1 MKKCNHCGKILKDTA
16 KFCSNCGPA
25 FVNDIVIVAEA
36 KDAAPGSTCPKCGAP
51 IKPGKKFCGAC
62 GAKIGGEATTVKT
75 EDAPQNNFSLLGSYI
90 RWNVLDG
97 QIAVKIDE
105 KDIASYG
112 KVKGLQVQDG
122 VKALFFVEGKYVAEL
137 EGGSYSFKE
146 MGVSED
152 SPHVDKPGL
161 VRRFFN
167 RIVGFFSGR
176 SRERA
181 EAAGLSSQVGA
192 HVPRVSIVLVRD
204 TKFPLLFDLKNMPT
218 ANLQSDV
225 VLHALCKIANVN
237 EFYRSLLLDKKFV
250 CYDEF
255 SKKLNPLVQNALR
268 NVLTNVTPDQVVGDL
283 ALYGEALQK
292 LQDIMAQVYPFVTV
306 TDVLDMSASR
316 EDLDKIRRLREEL
329 YVSEL
334 ELEQLT
340 KRNDFL
346 NRLKDETN
354 AQALRE
360 ARTQVDFVDAMAKI
374 DEQNELN
381 QFEREKFA
389 TLLYGQRMLHEAKS
403 GEELEA
409 ALQEIRKS
417 ELLRENE
424 FDAFTLDLKTQKIL
438 REAKTDDNVE
448 NTLQEYRKNGIV
460 RDDEIETLQHNVR
473 QRAALRDLGDE
484 QVLAMATI
492 QNDQAQ
498 ERQKMLWEFEV
509 GTKRLENELQL
520 RRTQDAYDDERR
532 QKDDD
537 YSDVRR
543 EKDLDFSVR
552 SRKMEID
559 LDKEE
564 QLSQLDILKQAQ
576 AIRQERE
583 DAEHRREEE
592 SLAAARAHEQ
602 SMASQE
608 HKHEEE
614 MRRMFQNMTVEQ
626 IMAANPDLTP
636 AAAEAMKAKFTA
648 EAAATAEKYKAEAA
662 LAQNGKLEEK
672 NQQMLDFMQQM
683 MSKNDAQNE
692 RMLAEKNADKDSQK
706 DLMMQMMQMMNANN
720 QSTNSQSQA
729 NIQQMMQMFAQM
741 GMTGMQAAAG
751 AVVAT
756 NQMKTQHQAE
766 LVDIYKLQANQAHA
780 DSQKETDR
788 MLQGMQTTVRAVA
801 GMKTVQPQHSNGR
814 KEVNVPAESA
824 TERKCP
830 NCGAV
835 VDEGAAFCDE
845 CGASL

>member
-25 FVNDIVIVAEA
+25 FVNEIVTVAEGNDTA
-36 KDAAPGSTCPKCGAP
+36 FGSTCPKCGAP

-62 GAKIGGEATTVKT
+62 GAKLVAEIPTVKT
-75 EDAPQNNFSLLGSYI
+75 EDTPQNNFTLLGSYI
-90 RWNVLDG
+90 RWNILDG

-105 KDIASYG
+105 NDIASYG

-122 VKALFFVEGKYVAEL
+122 VKALFFAEGKFIAEL
-137 EGGSYSFKE
+137 DGGSYSFKE
-146 MGVSED
+146 LGVCEN
-152 SPHVDKPGL
+152 SPHVDKPTVMSRIRG
-161 VRRFFN
+161 FFSN
-167 RIVGFFSGR
+167 IVGFFKGKN
-176 SRERA
+176 RERA
-181 EAAGLSSQVGA
+181 EAAGIGSRVDGNS
-192 HVPRVSIVLVRD
+192 PRVSIVLVRD

-255 SKKLNPLVQNALR
+255 SKKINPLVQNALR
-268 NVLTNVTPDQVVGDL
+268 NVLTNVMPDQVVGNL

-292 LQDIMAQVYPFVTV
+292 LQDIMDQVYPFVVV
-306 TDVLDMSASR
+306 TNVLDMSASR
-316 EDLDKIRRLREEL
+316 EDLDKIRKLREEL

-354 AQALRE
+354 AQTLRE

-389 TLLYGQRMLHEAKS
+389 TLLYGQRMLHEAKTS
-403 GEELEA
+403 EDLEA

-438 REAKTDDNVE
+438 REAKTEDNVE
-448 NTLQEYRKNGIV
+448 NTLQEYRKNELV
-460 RDDEIETLQHNVR
+460 RDDEIDTLRHNIR
-473 QRAALRDLGDE
+473 QRTALRDLGDE

-498 ERQKMLWEFEV
+498 ERQKILWEFEV
-509 GTKRLENELQL
+509 GTKKLENELQL

-543 EKDLDFSVR
+543 EKDLDFNTR
-552 SRKMEID
+552 SRKTVID

-583 DAEHRREEE
+583 DAEHRRQEE
-592 SLAAARAHEQ
+592 SLASARAHEQ

-608 HKHEEE
+608 QKHEEE
-614 MRRMFQNMTVEQ
+614 MRRMFQTMTVEQ

-648 EAAATAEKYKAEAA
+648 EAATTAEKYKAEAA
-662 LAQNGKLEEK
+662 LAQNGKLEGMMKDILQTTRE
-672 NQQMLDFMQQM
+672 DRAAEIERMQQA
-683 MSKNDAQNE
+683 NNT
-692 RMLAEKNADKDSQK
+692 N
-706 DLMMQMMQMMNANN
+706 NANM
-720 QSTNSQSQA
+720 
-729 NIQQMMQMFAQM
+729 QQMMQMFAQM
-741 GMTGMQAAAG
+741 GITGMQAAAG
-751 AVVAT
+751 AAGVT
-756 NQMKTQHQAE
+756 SQMKAQHQSE
-766 LVDIYKLQANQAHA
+766 MIDVYKQQANQTHA
-780 DSQKETDR
+780 DSQKENDR

-801 GMKTVQPQHSNGR
+801 GMKNPQPQQNNRR
-814 KEVNVPAESA
+814 KDVDEPAEA
-824 TERKCP
+824 PAAERKCP
-830 NCGAV
+830 SCGAV
-835 VDEGAAFCDE
+835 IDEGAAFCDE
-845 CGASL
+845 CGTSL

>member
-1 MKKCNHCGKILKDTA
+1 MKKCNHCGKILKETA

-25 FVNDIVIVAEA
+25 FVNEIVTIADA
-36 KDAAPGSTCPKCGAP
+36 KASASSDVCPKCGAP
-51 IKPGKKFCGAC
+51 VKPGKKFCGAC
-62 GAKIGGEATTVKT
+62 GAKLETA
-75 EDAPQNNFSLLGSYI
+75 APQQSVRTETAPQDNFTLLGSYI

-122 VKALFFVEGKYVAEL
+122 VKALFFVEGKFVAEL

-146 MGVSED
+146 MGVSES

-167 RIVGFFSGR
+167 RIVGFFSSRG
-176 SRERA
+176 RERA
-181 EAAGLSSQVGA
+181 AAAGLSTSVNA
-192 HVPRVSIVLVRD
+192 NVPRVSIVLIRD
-204 TKFPLLFDLKNMPT
+204 TKFPLLFDLKDMPT
-218 ANLQSDV
+218 ANLHSDV
-225 VLHALCKIANVN
+225 VLHALCKISNIN
-237 EFYRSLLLDKKFV
+237 EFYRTLLLDKKFV

-255 SKKLNPLVQNALR
+255 SKKIDLLVKNALR
-268 NVLTNVTPDQVVGDL
+268 NVLANVAPDQVVGDM

-316 EDLDKIRRLREEL
+316 EDLDKIRKLKEEL

-346 NRLKDETN
+346 NRLKDENN
-354 AQALRE
+354 AQLLHE

-381 QFEREKFA
+381 KFEREKFA

-403 GEELEA
+403 GEELAA
-409 ALQEIRKS
+409 ALQQIRKS
-417 ELLRENE
+417 ELLREDE
-424 FDAFTLDLKTQKIL
+424 FDVFTLDLKTQKIL
-438 REAKTDDNVE
+438 REAKSDENVDA
-448 NTLQEYRKNGIV
+448 TLQEYRKNGLI
-460 RDDEIETLQHNVR
+460 REDEIETLQHNIR
-473 QRAALRDLGDE
+473 QRAAVRDLGDE

-492 QNDQAQ
+492 QNEQTQ
-498 ERQKMLWEFEV
+498 ERQKMVWEFEV
-509 GTKRLENELQL
+509 GLKRLENELQL
-520 RRTQDAYDDERR
+520 RRMQDSYSDERR

-537 YSDVRR
+537 YGDSRR
-543 EKDLDFSVR
+543 EKDLDFNAR
-552 SRKMEID
+552 SRKMDID
-559 LDKEE
+559 LDREE

-583 DAEHRREEE
+583 DAEHRRQEE

-602 SMASQE
+602 TMTSQE
-608 HKHEEE
+608 QKHEEE
-614 MRRMFQNMTVEQ
+614 MRRMFQTMTVEQ

-662 LAQNGKLEEK
+662 LAQNGKLEG
-672 NQQMLDFMQQM
+672 M
-683 MSKNDAQNE
+683 MKDILQTTREDRAAEIE
-692 RMLAEKNADKDSQK
+692 RM
-706 DLMMQMMQMMNANN
+706 MQANNMNNANM
-720 QSTNSQSQA
+720 
-729 NIQQMMQMFAQM
+729 QQMMQMFAQM
-741 GMTGMQAAAG
+741 GTSGMQAAAG
-751 AVVAT
+751 ANAT
-756 NQMKTQHQAE
+756 ANGVKMQHQSE
-766 LVDIYKLQANQAHA
+766 LTDIYKQQAAQAHA
-780 DSQKETDR
+780 DAQKENER

-801 GMKTVQPQHSNGR
+801 GMKNPQ
-814 KEVNVPAESA
+814 VPQNNRHKDVDEPAAEPA
-824 TERKCP
+824 ERKCP
-830 NCGAV
+830 SCGAPLE
-835 VDEGAAFCDE
+835 EGSSFCEE
-845 CGASL
+845 CGASV

>member
-1 MKKCNHCGKILKDTA
+1 MKKCNHCGKILKETA

-25 FVNDIVIVAEA
+25 FASEIVTIEDA
-36 KDAAPGSTCPKCGAP
+36 KASISGDVCPKCGAP
-51 IKPGKKFCGAC
+51 VKPGKKFCGAC
-62 GAKIGGEATTVKT
+62 GAKLEAA
-75 EDAPQNNFSLLGSYI
+75 APQQPVKKETAPQDNFTLLGSYI

-122 VKALFFVEGKYVAEL
+122 VKALFFVEGKFVAEL

-146 MGVSED
+146 MGVNEN

-167 RIVGFFSGR
+167 RIVGFFSSRG
-176 SRERA
+176 RERA
-181 EAAGLSSQVGA
+181 EAAGLSTSVNA
-192 HVPRVSIVLVRD
+192 NVPRVSIVLIRD

-225 VLHALCKIANVN
+225 VLHALCKISNVN

-255 SKKLNPLVQNALR
+255 SKKINPLVQNALR
-268 NVLTNVTPDQVVGDL
+268 NVLANVTPDQVVGDL

-316 EDLDKIRRLREEL
+316 EDLDKIRKLREEL
-329 YVSEL
+329 YISEL
-334 ELEQLT
+334 ELEQLS

-381 QFEREKFA
+381 KFEREKFA

-403 GEELEA
+403 GEELAA

-417 ELLRENE
+417 ELLREDE
-424 FDAFTLDLKTQKIL
+424 FEAFTLDLKTQKIL
-438 REAKTDDNVE
+438 REAKSDENVDA
-448 NTLQEYRKNGIV
+448 TLQEYRKNGLV
-460 RDDEIETLQHNVR
+460 REEEVENLQHNIR
-473 QRAALRDLGDE
+473 QRAAVRDLSDE

-492 QNDQAQ
+492 QNEQTQD
-498 ERQKMLWEFEV
+498 RQKMLWEFEV
-509 GTKRLENELQL
+509 GQKRLENELQL
-520 RRTQDAYDDERR
+520 RRMQDSYSDERR

-537 YSDVRR
+537 YGDTRR
-543 EKDLDFSVR
+543 EKDLDFNTR
-552 SRKMEID
+552 SRKTDIE

-564 QLSQLDILKQAQ
+564 QLSQLEILKQAQ

-583 DAEHRREEE
+583 DAEHRRQEE

-602 SMASQE
+602 TMSSQE
-608 HKHEEE
+608 QKHEEE
-614 MRRMFQNMTVEQ
+614 MRRMFQTMTVEQ
-626 IMAANPDLTP
+626 IMASNPDLTP

-662 LAQNGKLEEK
+662 LAQSGKLEG
-672 NQQMLDFMQQM
+672 M
-683 MSKNDAQNE
+683 MKDILQTTREDRAAEIE
-692 RMLAEKNADKDSQK
+692 RM
-706 DLMMQMMQMMNANN
+706 MQANNMNNANM
-720 QSTNSQSQA
+720 
-729 NIQQMMQMFAQM
+729 QQMMQMFAQM

-751 AVVAT
+751 ANASASGVK
-756 NQMKTQHQAE
+756 MQHQSE
-766 LVDIYKLQANQAHA
+766 LTDIYKQQATQAHVDA
-780 DSQKETDR
+780 QKENDR

-801 GMKTVQPQHSNGR
+801 GMKDPKNQQNNRR
-814 KEVNVPAESA
+814 KDFDEPVAETA
-824 TERKCP
+824 AERKCP
-830 NCGAV
+830 SCGAV
-835 VDEGAAFCDE
+835 LEDGSSFCEE
-845 CGASL
+845 CGASI

>member
-1 MKKCNHCGKILKDTA
+1 MKKCNHCGKVLKDTA

-25 FVNDIVIVAEA
+25 FVNEIVTIEDA
-36 KDAAPGSTCPKCGAP
+36 KASASGDVCPKCGAP
-51 IKPGKKFCGAC
+51 VKPGKKFCGAC
-62 GAKIGGEATTVKT
+62 GAKLEVA
-75 EDAPQNNFSLLGSYI
+75 APQQPVKMETASQDNFTLLGSYI

-122 VKALFFVEGKYVAEL
+122 VKALFFVEGKFVAEL

-146 MGVSED
+146 MGVSEN

-161 VRRFFN
+161 VRRFLN
-167 RIVGFFSGR
+167 RIVGFFSSRG
-176 SRERA
+176 RERA
-181 EAAGLSSQVGA
+181 EAAGLSTSVNA
-192 HVPRVSIVLVRD
+192 NVPRVSIVLIRD

-225 VLHALCKIANVN
+225 VLHALCKISNVN

-255 SKKLNPLVQNALR
+255 SKKINPLVQNALR
-268 NVLTNVTPDQVVGDL
+268 NVLANVTPDQVVGDL

-316 EDLDKIRRLREEL
+316 EDLDKIRKLREEL
-329 YVSEL
+329 YISEL

-354 AQALRE
+354 AQTLRE

-381 QFEREKFA
+381 KFEREKFA

-403 GEELEA
+403 GEELAA

-417 ELLRENE
+417 ELLREDE
-424 FDAFTLDLKTQKIL
+424 FDAFALDLKTQKIL
-438 REAKTDDNVE
+438 REAKSDENVDA
-448 NTLQEYRKNGIV
+448 TLQEYRKNGLV
-460 RDDEIETLQHNVR
+460 REDEIETLQHNIR
-473 QRAALRDLGDE
+473 QRSAVRDLADE

-492 QNDQAQ
+492 QNEQTQ

-509 GTKRLENELQL
+509 GQKRLENELQL
-520 RRTQDAYDDERR
+520 RRMQDSYSDERR

-537 YSDVRR
+537 YGDTRR
-543 EKDLDFSVR
+543 EKDLDFNTR
-552 SRKMEID
+552 SRKTDIE
-559 LDKEE
+559 LDREE
-564 QLSQLDILKQAQ
+564 QLSQLEILKQAQ

-583 DAEHRREEE
+583 DAEHRRQEE

-602 SMASQE
+602 TMSSQE
-608 HKHEEE
+608 QKHEEE
-614 MRRMFQNMTVEQ
+614 MRRMFQTMTVEQ
-626 IMAANPDLTP
+626 IMASNPDLTP

-662 LAQNGKLEEK
+662 LAQSGKLEG
-672 NQQMLDFMQQM
+672 M
-683 MSKNDAQNE
+683 MKDILQTTREDRATEIE
-692 RMLAEKNADKDSQK
+692 RM
-706 DLMMQMMQMMNANN
+706 MQANNMNNANM
-720 QSTNSQSQA
+720 
-729 NIQQMMQMFAQM
+729 QQMMQMFAQM

-751 AVVAT
+751 ANASASGVK
-756 NQMKTQHQAE
+756 MQHQSE
-766 LVDIYKLQANQAHA
+766 LTDIYKQQATQAHVDA
-780 DSQKETDR
+780 QKENDR

-801 GMKTVQPQHSNGR
+801 GMKDPKNQQNNRR
-814 KEVNVPAESA
+814 KDFDEPVAETA
-824 TERKCP
+824 AERKCP
-830 NCGAV
+830 SCGAV
-835 VDEGAAFCDE
+835 LEEGSSFCEE
-845 CGASL
+845 CGASI

>member
-25 FVNDIVIVAEA
+25 FVKDIVTIDEPKAETVAHC
-36 KDAAPGSTCPKCGAP
+36 SKCGAP
-51 IKPGKKFCGAC
+51 LKPGKKFCGAC
-62 GAKIGGEATTVKT
+62 GTKVGAETSPAKT
-75 EDAPQNNFSLLGSYI
+75 EDVPQNNFTLLGSYI

-167 RIVGFFSGR
+167 SIMGFFKGKNR
-176 SRERA
+176 DRA
-181 EAAGLSSQVGA
+181 DAAGLSAQVGA
-192 HVPRVSIVLVRD
+192 NVPRVSIVLIRD

-225 VLHALCKIANVN
+225 VLHVLCKIANVN

-283 ALYGEALQK
+283 TLYGEALQK

-354 AQALRE
+354 AQTLRE

-438 REAKTDDNVE
+438 REAKTEDHIDG
-448 NTLQEYRKNGIV
+448 TLQEYRKNGIV
-460 RDDEIETLQHNVR
+460 RDDEIETLQHNIR

-520 RRTQDAYDDERR
+520 RRTQDAYNDERR

-543 EKDLDFSVR
+543 EKDADFSDRRRESDLDFNTR
-552 SRKMEID
+552 ARQATMDQDYLQASRNTDLEIKEQNARVDMAIKMR
-559 LDKEE
+559 
-564 QLSQLDILKQAQ
+564 QAVQ
-576 AIRQERE
+576 QRE
-583 DAEHRREEE
+583 ME
-592 SLAAARAHEQ
+592 
-602 SMASQE
+602 ME

-614 MRRMFQNMTVEQ
+614 MRRMFQTMTVEQ

-662 LAQNGKLEEK
+662 FAQNGKIEGIMKDILQTTREDRAAEIER
-672 NQQMLDFMQQM
+672 MQQ
-683 MSKNDAQNE
+683 
-692 RMLAEKNADKDSQK
+692 
-706 DLMMQMMQMMNANN
+706 ANN
-720 QSTNSQSQA
+720 MNNA

-751 AVVAT
+751 AAGAT

-766 LVDIYKLQANQAHA
+766 LVDIYKQQANQAHA
-780 DSQKETDR
+780 DSQKENDR

-801 GMKTVQPQHSNGR
+801 GMKNPQNQQNNRR
-814 KEVNVPAESA
+814 KDVEEPAEVPAA
-824 TERKCP
+824 ERKCP

-845 CGASL
+845 CGASV

>member
-25 FVNDIVIVAEA
+25 FVNEIVTVAEA

-62 GAKIGGEATTVKT
+62 GTKVGAETSPAKT
-75 EDAPQNNFSLLGSYI
+75 EDVPQNNFTLLGSYI
-90 RWNVLDG
+90 RWNILDG

-105 KDIASYG
+105 NDIASYG

-122 VKALFFVEGKYVAEL
+122 VKALFFAEGKFIAEL

-146 MGVSED
+146 MGVSEN
-152 SPHVDKPGL
+152 SPHVDRPGL

-167 RIVGFFSGR
+167 SIVGFFKGKNR
-176 SRERA
+176 DRA
-181 EAAGLSSQVGA
+181 DAAGLSSQVNA
-192 HVPRVSIVLVRD
+192 NVPRVSIVLIRD

-225 VLHALCKIANVN
+225 VLHVLCKIANVN

-255 SKKLNPLVQNALR
+255 SKKINPLVQNALR

-316 EDLDKIRRLREEL
+316 EDLDKIRKLREEL
-329 YVSEL
+329 YISEL

-354 AQALRE
+354 AQTLRE

-438 REAKTDDNVE
+438 REAKTEDHIDG
-448 NTLQEYRKNGIV
+448 TLQEYRKNGIV
-460 RDDEIETLQHNVR
+460 RDDEIETLQHNIR

-543 EKDLDFSVR
+543 EKDLDFNTR
-552 SRKMEID
+552 SRKTEID

-583 DAEHRREEE
+583 DAEHRRQEE

-608 HKHEEE
+608 QKHEEE
-614 MRRMFQNMTVEQ
+614 MRRMFQTMTVEQ

-662 LAQNGKLEEK
+662 LAQSGKLEGMMKDILQTTRE
-672 NQQMLDFMQQM
+672 DRAAEIERMQQANNM
-683 MSKNDAQNE
+683 N
-692 RMLAEKNADKDSQK
+692 
-706 DLMMQMMQMMNANN
+706 NANM
-720 QSTNSQSQA
+720 
-729 NIQQMMQMFAQM
+729 QQMMQMFAQM

-751 AVVAT
+751 AAGAT
-756 NQMKTQHQAE
+756 NQMKAQHQSE
-766 LVDIYKLQANQAHA
+766 MVDIYKQQANQAHA
-780 DSQKETDR
+780 DSQKENDR

-801 GMKTVQPQHSNGR
+801 GMKSLQPQQNNRR
-814 KEVNVPAESA
+814 KDMDEPAEA
-824 TERKCP
+824 PAAERKCP

-845 CGASL
+845 CGASV

>member
-25 FVNDIVIVAEA
+25 FVNEIVTVAEA

-62 GAKIGGEATTVKT
+62 GTKVGAETSPAKT
-75 EDAPQNNFSLLGSYI
+75 EDVPQNNFTLLGSYI
-90 RWNVLDG
+90 RWNILDG

-167 RIVGFFSGR
+167 SIVGFFKGKNR
-176 SRERA
+176 DRA
-181 EAAGLSSQVGA
+181 DAAGLSAQVGA
-192 HVPRVSIVLVRD
+192 NVPRVSIVLIRD
-204 TKFPLLFDLKNMPT
+204 TKFPLLFDMKNMPT

-225 VLHALCKIANVN
+225 VLHVLCKIANVN

-354 AQALRE
+354 AQTLRE

-417 ELLRENE
+417 KLLRENE

-438 REAKTDDNVE
+438 REAKTEDHIDG
-448 NTLQEYRKNGIV
+448 TLQEYRKNGIV
-460 RDDEIETLQHNVR
+460 RDDEIETLQHNIR

-543 EKDLDFSVR
+543 EKDYEFHKRVAED
-552 SRKMEID
+552 
-559 LDKEE
+559 EE
-564 QLSQLDILKQAQ
+564 AR
-576 AIRQERE
+576 AERE
-583 DAEHRREEE
+583 WKR
-592 SLAAARAHEQ
+592 
-602 SMASQE
+602 
-608 HKHEEE
+608 KHEDDDRDWQRQIEAMRMMKESEITKEGSFLDRAGHEARMATIQGQNEIALMQGRTAEE
-614 MRRMFQNMTVEQ
+614 
-626 IMAANPDLTP
+626 IMALKGNLSSDAIT
-636 AAAEAMKAKFTA
+636 
-648 EAAATAEKYKAEAA
+648 EKYKAEAA

-751 AVVAT
+751 AAGAT
-756 NQMKTQHQAE
+756 NQIKTQHQAE
-766 LVDIYKLQANQAHA
+766 LVDIYKQQANQAHA
-780 DSQKETDR
+780 DSQKENDR

-801 GMKTVQPQHSNGR
+801 GMKSPQPQQNNRR
-814 KEVNVPAESA
+814 KDVDEPAEA
-824 TERKCP
+824 PAAERKCP

-845 CGASL
+845 CGASV